1 MLRIP
6 RYCGSW
12 LACDDGLPA
21 GTSLPD
27 TPQSNCGSGLAREG
41 GLTADQNLGSDRVHI
56 HYLGNGCLW
65 FRFYSQPFQG
75 LFVLAALIIRSVET
89 CAFTAVPLTHVLGL
103 GTLGPR
109 GLFATCLGWI
119 FLASAN
125 KC

>member
-1 MLRIP
+1 MTAWQPTLIELVHRDP
-6 RYCGSW
+6 NVG
-12 LACDDGLPA
+12 AGLPA
-21 GTSLPD
+21 K
-27 TPQSNCGSGLAREG
+27 
-41 GLTADQNLGSDRVHI
+41 TAGPSTQLDRVHI
-56 HYLGNGCLW
+56 HSCGNGCSG

>member
-1 MLRIP
+1 MKRARI
-6 RYCGSW
+6 RF
-12 LACDDGLPA
+12 
-21 GTSLPD
+21 
-27 TPQSNCGSGLAREG
+27 EG
-41 GLTADQNLGSDRVHI
+41 
-56 HYLGNGCLW
+56 
-65 FRFYSQPFQG
+65 QPFQG

-89 CAFTAVPLTHVLGL
+89 CAFTAVPLTHALGL